1 MDEPLDRPRP
11 TSWGRILVIVALA
24 VVATAL
30 VAGLV
35 WFGFLL
41 LVVAAMGSYG
51 SNK

>member
-11 TSWGRILVIVALA
+11 TSWGRILTIVALA
-24 VVATAL
+24 VVAAAV

-35 WFGFLL
+35 WFGFLVFI
-41 LVVAAMGSYG
+41 VVAMGSYG